1 MALKFEEGK
10 DPRREPSSNCC
21 AEFALDV
28 FVLQSCPAV
37 QRMSWLQFLASLVRT
52 HQSATPSRRRN
63 FFRLLPHL
71 VLNLV
76 PALHVER
83 FGLVLQVL
91 NLKVT
96 LSRRDL
102 CLSLSEGGGLR

>member
-1 MALKFEEGK
+1 MRRARTGPAAALNDFE
-10 DPRREPSSNCC
+10 P
-21 AEFALDV
+21 ALDI
-28 FVLQSCPAV
+28 FVTKRTSTSNRVRCTKDE
-37 QRMSWLQFLASLVRT
+37 LAAIPCWLVRT
-52 HQSATPSRRRN
+52 HQSATLSRRRN

-76 PALHVER
+76 PALQVER
-83 FGLVLQVL
+83 FGLVLQIL

-96 LSRRDL
+96 LSRHEL

>member
-1 MALKFEEGK
+1 
-10 DPRREPSSNCC
+10 
-21 AEFALDV
+21 
-28 FVLQSCPAV
+28 
-37 QRMSWLQFLASLVRT
+37 MSWLQFLAGLVRT

-76 PALHVER
+76 AALHVER

-91 NLKVT
+91 SLKVT
-96 LSRRDL
+96 LSRHEL
-102 CLSLSEGGGLR
+102 CLSLSGGGGLR

>member
-1 MALKFEEGK
+1 
-10 DPRREPSSNCC
+10 
-21 AEFALDV
+21 
-28 FVLQSCPAV
+28 
-37 QRMSWLQFLASLVRT
+37 MSWLQFLAGLVRT
-52 HQSATPSRRRN
+52 HQSATLSRRRG

-83 FGLVLQVL
+83 FGLELQAL

-96 LSRRDL
+96 LSRHTL